1 MYCAHMKFSEI
12 THVRVR
18 KCGGSDNFGH
28 ENSWYRFVFGYLVYT
43 VQEVGG
49 FFLKVPKTVSRD
61 GVSTLSTWAHRLM
74 VD

>member
-12 THVRVR
+12 THVR
-18 KCGGSDNFGH
+18 KWGGSDNFGH

-49 FFLKVPKTVSRD
+49 F
-61 GVSTLSTWAHRLM
+61 
-74 VD
+74 